1 MSKGIPLVL
10 LVGALLLSACGG
22 GSSAAPTPIPTVA
35 APTAVPTA
43 AVPTEAPT
51 TAAPTEAPTA
61 VPTTVPTEAPTAVPT
76 TVVPTEA
83 PTEVPTA
90 AVSTEEAPTTAVP
103 SGNADNGK
111 AVFDGVGGC
120 AACHSVEPGKA
131 LVGPSLAGI
140 AEDGPGE
147 IRDSIVNPDEEIA
160 EGFKP
165 GVMPTDYAQKLTEQ
179 QINDLIAYLLTLK

>member
-61 VPTTVPTEAPTAVPT
+61 VPTTVV
-76 TVVPTEA
+76 

-90 AVSTEEAPTTAVP
+90 AVPTEEAPITAVP

-120 AACHSVEPGKA
+120 AACHSVEPGKT

-147 IRDSIVNPDEEIA
+147 IRDSIVNPDEEIV